1 MHPNPYKRSASTT
14 VWSKL
19 VFCRERFFTICKN
32 SKLLLFMFLPMKFD
46 SKRSSKSLTVAW
58 IFVAVFF
65 ILFIVF
71 PLFCALISVCAA
83 DFSAVFTQSVWHE
96 AMKNTLAECLSS
108 TTLSVVIGYIFAYA
122 IARGNIPFKKFFS
135 VIPILHLITPPFVGG
150 LAFILLFG
158 RQGFVTHK
166 LLGLDISL
174 YGFWGLLLAQTLC
187 FFPMS
192 YLICLQTLR
201 GINPNLEKAA
211 RGMGASESK
220 IFFTVTLPLSLPGI
234 ISSYLFIAV
243 SVLSDFG
250 NPLIVA
256 GRFRVLAVEIYTQ
269 LTGWLK
275 VGTSVVLGIVLV
287 IPSVILFFLQ
297 NRINSKIGAKAV
309 TFGGKNSIFAK
320 DDLEFTSK
328 QNNSPGAKIALSAF
342 VVFVSLLIL
351 AQFAAIVAGSFQKL
365 WGIKTEFTLEHIK
378 AVLGYGK
385 ELRNSINFALLS
397 AVLSTIIAAVSSYLV
412 QRTNVP
418 LKKSIDIFA
427 QLPSAIPGSLL
438 GLSISVAANKLHFRN
453 SPFLIVVAMTVAFMP
468 FAYRCISNSYIQI
481 SRTLDDGARS
491 LGANQMVVLATI
503 LVPVAKNGVFSG
515 FVYDFI
521 RGVGTLSAVIFLVS
535 FKTPLA
541 SIKIINLA
549 EQGDWGKSAAFALI
563 LTIITFA
570 ILGIS
575 LAVVSLSE
583 LRQKF
588 RKER

>member
-1 MHPNPYKRSASTT
+1 
-14 VWSKL
+14 
-19 VFCRERFFTICKN
+19 
-32 SKLLLFMFLPMKFD
+32 MFLPMKFD
-46 SKRSSKSLTVAW
+46 SKRNSKSLFAAW
-58 IFVAVFF
+58 IFIVAFF
-65 ILFIVF
+65 VIFIVF
-71 PLFCALISVCAA
+71 PLFCALISVRAT
-83 DFSAVFTQSVWHE
+83 DFSTVFTQAIWHE
-96 AMKNTLAECLSS
+96 AMKNTLLECLSS

-122 IARGNIPFKKFFS
+122 IAKGNIPFKRFFS

-166 LLGLDISL
+166 LLGLDVSL

-201 GINPNLEKAA
+201 GINPNLEKVA
-211 RGMGASESK
+211 RGMGASEPK

-234 ISSYLFIAV
+234 ISSFLFIAV

-297 NRINSKIGAKAV
+297 NRINSKIGAKVV
-309 TFGGKNSIFAK
+309 TFGGKNSIFIK
-320 DDLEFTSK
+320 NDLDFASK
-328 QNNSPGAKIALSAF
+328 KNNNLGARIGLSVF
-342 VVFVSLLIL
+342 VVFISLLIL
-351 AQFAAIVAGSFQKL
+351 AQFAAIVAGGFQKL
-365 WGIKTEFTLEHIK
+365 WGIKTEFTFEHIK
-378 AVLGYGK
+378 AVAGYGK
-385 ELRNSINFALLS
+385 ELRNSINFALIS
-397 AVLSTIIAAVSSYLV
+397 AVLSTILAAISSYLV
-412 QRTNVP
+412 HRTNVP

-453 SPFLIVVAMTVAFMP
+453 SPFLIIIAMTVAFMP

-535 FKTPLA
+535 FTTPLS

-549 EQGDWGKSAAFALI
+549 EQGDWGKSAAFALV

-570 ILGIS
+570 ILGIA

-588 RKER
+588 RKRGKNVISFD